1 MNKRFVIGAL
11 LENKEGHK
19 AFLAY
24 SYAAA
29 FGGKESNNIAVMW
42 LDSKNNITGT
52 SAWYR
57 KSDFTV
63 IDSDINENMKKI
75 CKYNSTHG
83 GAPICMKVEMARKL
97 GYKSIHTYESAR
109 KMMKHGSIKI

>member
-42 LDSKNNITGT
+42 LDSTKKITGT
-52 SAWYR
+52 SA
-57 KSDFTV
+57 
-63 IDSDINENMKKI
+63 
-75 CKYNSTHG
+75 
-83 GAPICMKVEMARKL
+83 
-97 GYKSIHTYESAR
+97 
-109 KMMKHGSIKI
+109 

>member
-29 FGGKESNNIAVMW
+29 FGGKESNNI
-42 LDSKNNITGT
+42 TGT

-75 CKYNSTHG
+75 CRYNSTHG
-83 GAPICMKVEMARKL
+83 GAPICMKVKMARKL